1 MATLLSPRPGSVI
14 FGSHG
19 GRPEKGMR
27 TEFQNH
33 TGSVMFCHSPESWRE
48 LWDGQVFKKGSVK
61 VDCGLKKMERTAHL
75 STIEGAELL
84 WWSVTRV

>member
-1 MATLLSPRPGSVI
+1 
-14 FGSHG
+14 
-19 GRPEKGMR
+19 
-27 TEFQNH
+27 
-33 TGSVMFCHSPESWRE
+33 MFCHSPESWRE